1 MARKQAPSRTDNEW
15 FELITECRNSGLSDT
30 AWCQAKS
37 IPVGTFYCAV
47 NRLRKK
53 AFALPERSSITNTTL
68 DLTTKQDV
76 VRIDIE
82 ESLPLSSPGPVQQVT
97 YLDNSHTIEID
108 VHGIGIRVSNGADPS
123 LLKVILSTLG
133 GHIC

>member
-1 MARKQAPSRTDNEW
+1 MSRNQAPSRTDNEW
-15 FELITECRNSGLSDT
+15 FEVITECRNSGLSDS
-30 AWCQAKS
+30 AWCQAHS

-53 AFALPERSSITNTTL
+53 AFALPERNSISNIAL

-82 ESLPLSSPGPVQQVT
+82 EPLTPSVPQPVRQTT

-108 VHGIGIRVSNGADPS
+108 IHGIGIRISNGADPS
-123 LLKVILSTLG
+123 LLSMVLSSLG
-133 GHIC
+133 GQSC